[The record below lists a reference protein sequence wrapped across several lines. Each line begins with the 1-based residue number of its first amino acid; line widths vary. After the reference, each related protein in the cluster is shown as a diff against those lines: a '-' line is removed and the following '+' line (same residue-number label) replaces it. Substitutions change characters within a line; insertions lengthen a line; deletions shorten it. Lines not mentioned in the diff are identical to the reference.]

1 MTTLEME
8 IALMNHFDIRKN
20 IIVPNVTT
28 LSGLVG
34 FETDLLVLSKSGY
47 ATAIEIKV
55 SKSDLKNDL
64 KKKHIERLNTDW
76 KHPFNSKNALEYYY
90 KNLKYFIYA
99 VPEELE
105 YEALKQIPDF
115 CGLLVASEYEH
126 LGEKRISFF
135 NPNSG
140 RGAQII
146 GNTKWSLEMQLK
158 LARLGTMR
166 ILKYKNK
173 CLINKL

>member
-8 IALMNHFDIRKN
+8 IELMKHFDIRRN
-20 IIVPNVTT
+20 IIVPNVTDM
-28 LSGLVG
+28 SGLVG

-64 KKKHIERLNTDW
+64 KKNHIQRISNGWISEYNGQTAKERY
-76 KHPFNSKNALEYYY
+76 FKNIKWFY
-90 KNLKYFIYA
+90 YA
-99 VPEELE
+99 VPEYLQE
-105 YEALKQIPDF
+105 EALKQIPDF
-115 CGLLVASEYEH
+115 CGLLVAREYKH
-126 LGEKRISFF
+126 SGINKVTFL
-135 NPNSG
+135 NPNN
-140 RGAQII
+140 RPAQII
-146 GNTKWSLEMQLK
+146 YNKKWSLEMQLK

-173 CLINKL
+173 LNKL